1 MLNIFFLFFSFWF
14 SNQSNAD
21 QGHKFYVST
30 TTIEFKMDTKSLQIT
45 SQLFTDDIESIV
57 QNINEGLS
65 LDPDS
70 DQEVINQL
78 ISNYF
83 KQTLKFTSEGSVID
97 YVFLGKEYKNDITK
111 CYLELNFSK
120 VPSQIELFNG
130 LFLSLFE
137 EQQNIV
143 HFKNLGERKS
153 FLLHKNNSRISL
165 VLSP

>member
-83 KQTLKFTSEGSVID
+83 KQTLKFTSEGCVID
-97 YVFLGKEYKNDITK
+97 YVFLGK
-111 CYLELNFSK
+111 
-120 VPSQIELFNG
+120 
-130 LFLSLFE
+130 
-137 EQQNIV
+137 
-143 HFKNLGERKS
+143 
-153 FLLHKNNSRISL
+153 
-165 VLSP
+165 